1 MTEESEG
8 RSFTDLLNEVVNK
21 GRCGQCGGC
30 VSFCL
35 AADLSVLK
43 FDEDGHPCYVREEDC
58 LKDGICYMICPNIK
72 DLDEE
77 LIKAF
82 NWKSPIGDYK
92 RITVAQAVDPE
103 IRKVATDGGVVTALL
118 AHLLEKGVINGALV
132 AKKVGP
138 FVRQPGLAK
147 TRRELIDSAG
157 FYFLHS
163 EHLELLGEKYSTY
176 TPMLS
181 SIKGMGETHN
191 ARLAFVGVP
200 CQIRTIRKMQLLKVL
215 PAHTITF
222 TLGLFCWEN
231 FHFADLVA
239 DKAKQGR
246 LDIDFDQIKKLNI
259 KDKLIITLK
268 NGKVVHVPFSEVDQY
283 ARHAC
288 LACCEFSNDFA
299 DLSVGGL
306 AAPDGYTTMVLRS
319 PAAVVAVRGAVK
331 SGDLRELKGN
341 VDSVYSAI
349 AEHSKKK
356 FERGCAKLRELGC
369 L

>member
-8 RSFTDLLNEVVNK
+8 RSFTDLLNEVVYK
-21 GRCGQCGGC
+21 GICGQCGGC

-43 FDEDGHPCYVREEDC
+43 FGEDGHPCYIREEDC

-77 LIKAF
+77 LIRAF
-82 NWKSPIGDYK
+82 NWKSPIGHYK

-118 AHLLEKGVINGALV
+118 AHLLENNIINGALV

-138 FVRQPGLAK
+138 LAREPGLAK

-181 SIKGMGETHN
+181 SIRGMGETHN

-222 TLGLFCWEN
+222 TIGLFCWEN
-231 FHFADLVA
+231 FQFEDLVA
-239 DKAKQGR
+239 DEVKQGR
-246 LDIDFDQIKKLNI
+246 LHIDFDKIKKLNI
-259 KDKLIITLK
+259 KDKLIITL
-268 NGKVVHVPFSEVDQY
+268 NDGKVVHVPFEEVDQY
-283 ARHAC
+283 ARPAC
-288 LACCEFSNDFA
+288 LACGEFSNDFA

-306 AAPDGYTTMVLRS
+306 AAPDGYTTVVLRS
-319 PAAVVAVRGAVK
+319 GAAVSALRGAVK
-331 SGDLRELKGN
+331 SGDVRELKGR
-341 VDSVYSAI
+341 VESIYTAI
-349 AEHSKKK
+349 AEHSRKKLA
-356 FERGCAKLRELGC
+356 RGRKRLGELGC

>member
-1 MTEESEG
+1 MAEETESK
-8 RSFTDLLNEVVNK
+8 SFTDLLNEVVYK
-21 GRCGQCGGC
+21 GICGQCGGC

-43 FDEDGHPCYVREEDC
+43 FGDDGHPCYIREDDC
-58 LKDGICYMICPNIK
+58 LKDGICYMICPHSK

-77 LIKAF
+77 LAKTF
-82 NWKSPIGDYK
+82 RWTPPIGHFK

-103 IRKVATDGGVVTALL
+103 IKRVATDGGVVTALL
-118 AHLLEKGVINGALV
+118 AHLLENGVINGALV

-138 FVRQPGLAK
+138 FAREPSLVR
-147 TRRELIDSAG
+147 TRRELIESAG

-163 EHLELLGEKYSTY
+163 EHLGLLGEKYTTY

-181 SIKGMGETHN
+181 SIKGMGGTPN

-222 TLGLFCWEN
+222 IIGLFCWEN
-231 FHFADLVA
+231 FMFEDLFADRA
-239 DKAKQGR
+239 NQDR
-246 LDIDFDQIKKLNI
+246 LKVDFSQVKKLNI
-259 KDKLIITLK
+259 KDDFIITLSS
-268 NGKVVHVPFSEVDQY
+268 GKVVHIPFDEVDKY
-283 ARHAC
+283 ARPAC
-288 LACCEFSNDFA
+288 LACTEFSNDFA

-306 AAPDGYTTMVLRS
+306 AVPDGYTTIVLRS
-319 PAAVVAVRGAVK
+319 DAAVKALRGAVK
-331 SGDLRELKGN
+331 SGDVRELKAPA
-341 VDSVYSAI
+341 DLIYSAI
-349 AEHSKKK
+349 VEHTEKKQK
-356 FERGCAKLRELGC
+356 RGHKRLAELGC